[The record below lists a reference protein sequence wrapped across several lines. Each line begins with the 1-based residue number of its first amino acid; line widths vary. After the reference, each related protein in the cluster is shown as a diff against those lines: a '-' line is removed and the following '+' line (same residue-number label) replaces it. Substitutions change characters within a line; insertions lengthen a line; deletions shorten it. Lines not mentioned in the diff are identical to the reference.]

1 MAAWRR
7 AQIAVLGQFP
17 SSALFGK
24 CIECGLGGSRRAR
37 ALIGAGVRSREHAFG
52 ERNRR
57 HRRPAGSGVHTLR
70 SAVCNSRSH
79 LDCLEAAPERF
90 PLFTT
95 AARPGGSASMAT
107 PLDGMICTPMVGDPC
122 KVAVSRPVA
131 ANLRVA
137 RDTGGAV
144 PVARSAIATPYPLR
158 LFLKVMRARPKR
170 FHTPAPGLE
179 VDGTEPT
186 RKFSFGRLRWSA
198 LKWYE

>member
-1 MAAWRR
+1 MRKCGRWSVTSSGWKAVYRRKLKLPSTPPTDGGVHIVAAWRR

-90 PLFTT
+90 PLFAT
-95 AARPGGSASMAT
+95 AARPRGSASMAT
-107 PLDGMICTPMVGDPC
+107 PLDGMICMYPNGRRSVQSCREQPGRGQSP
-122 KVAVSRPVA
+122 SRA
-131 ANLRVA
+131 
-137 RDTGGAV
+137 
-144 PVARSAIATPYPLR
+144 
-158 LFLKVMRARPKR
+158 
-170 FHTPAPGLE
+170 
-179 VDGTEPT
+179 
-186 RKFSFGRLRWSA
+186 
-198 LKWYE
+198 